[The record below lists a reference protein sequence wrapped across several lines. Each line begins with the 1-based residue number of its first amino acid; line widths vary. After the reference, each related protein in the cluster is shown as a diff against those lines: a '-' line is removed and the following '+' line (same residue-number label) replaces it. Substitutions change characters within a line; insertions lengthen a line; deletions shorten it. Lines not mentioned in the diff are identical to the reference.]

1 MEDVKIMLRTGSTFK
16 SFKQRM
22 NLNLNFF
29 FYIIFSGYFSIKNLI
44 SIILNIFLCTL
55 KVNLLLN
62 YLGLTGVRLDSLNLK
77 RPLDN
82 DDLVNC
88 IKVILKAQ
96 YGKWKVLPLSNSRNM
111 RLPFFQV
118 EVIKRGFQNVSSSN
132 ILFEQ
137 ID

>member
-1 MEDVKIMLRTGSTFK
+1 MADVKIMLKAGSTFK

-29 FYIIFSGYFSIKNLI
+29 FLYNFFRLFLDQEFNINYFKY
-44 SIILNIFLCTL
+44 FLCTL

-77 RPLDN
+77 RPLD